1 MRAAARTTGEPG
13 RPVLAPR
20 ATVST
25 VGFVGIVLGL
35 ISIGLAGVMVVSTS
49 VGAQSRDL
57 TRLRREA
64 THLSYERA
72 ALESQLQRR
81 SSANSIALSASQ
93 LGMVPNPY
101 PAFIN
106 LADGTVSGDPT
117 PVTGN
122 ELPYLHG
129 QATAP
134 EPKPTPEPIT
144 PVDPDPQEPVTAAA
158 GDTAADATTADT
170 PAETADSPAEGA

>member
-1 MRAAARTTGEPG
+1 MRAGARTTGERG

-25 VGFVGIVLGL
+25 VGFVGILLGL
-35 ISIGLAGVMVVSTS
+35 IMIGLAGVMVVSTS
-49 VGAQSRDL
+49 VGGQSRDL

-72 ALESQLQRR
+72 ALESELQRR
-81 SSANSIALSASQ
+81 SSANSIALAASQ

-106 LADGTVSGDPT
+106 LADGTVTGDPT
-117 PVTGN
+117 PVTGS

-134 EPKPTPEPIT
+134 DPKPTPEPVI
-144 PVDPDPQEPVTAAA
+144 PADPEPQEPGAAAA
-158 GDTAADATTADT
+158 GDTAADSTTV
-170 PAETADSPAEGA
+170 ESPAEGA